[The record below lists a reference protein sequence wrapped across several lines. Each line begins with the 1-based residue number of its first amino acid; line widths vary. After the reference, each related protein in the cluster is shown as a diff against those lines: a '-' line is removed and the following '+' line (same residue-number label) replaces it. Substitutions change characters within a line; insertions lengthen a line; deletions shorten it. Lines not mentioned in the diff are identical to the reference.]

1 MTISSIHCAIA
12 KCALHPK
19 QAEFDCF
26 VLKAQKKG
34 VIVAIAMQVLEQSVM
49 VFSQNYWPLCWANI
63 KQAIAEQFWIDLQAN
78 LE

>member
-1 MTISSIHCAIA
+1 
-12 KCALHPK
+12 
-19 QAEFDCF
+19 